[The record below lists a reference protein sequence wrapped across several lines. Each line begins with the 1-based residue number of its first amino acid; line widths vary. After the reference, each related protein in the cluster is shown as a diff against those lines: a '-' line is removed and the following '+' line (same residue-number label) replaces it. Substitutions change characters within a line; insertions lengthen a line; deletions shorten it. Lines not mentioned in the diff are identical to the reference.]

1 MPYARPRTPGVC
13 HTPARERRAYA
24 IRPYM
29 ALPKGPLQTL
39 VDRKGYGVKKLI
51 NDPYA
56 VVDEML
62 DGFVGAHARQ
72 VRRLEDGKGR
82 AVVRVDA
89 PVAGKVGVLIG
100 GGSGHDPAF
109 IGYIGPGMADGVAVG
124 NVFAS
129 PPPAPVMAA
138 ARAIH
143 AGRGV
148 LFSYGNY
155 QGDIMNF
162 DMAAELLADEG
173 IEVRTVLVT
182 DDVASAPKGQ
192 EENRRGIAGD
202 FFVFKIAG
210 ARAAEG
216 ASLDEVEAAAR
227 TANARTRTMGVGLSA
242 PIVPAAGKAT
252 FSLDDD
258 EMEIGLG
265 VHGEPGMRR
274 GKLESADAVTTTLVE
289 QIFVDMPLGRGAE
302 VAVLVNGLGATPY
315 MDLYIM
321 YRKVAALLN
330 EAGVR
335 VHRPYVGEYVTSLEM
350 AGASVTI
357 MTLDDE
363 LKRLIDAP
371 ADTPM
376 FTQL

>member
-1 MPYARPRTPGVC
+1 
-13 HTPARERRAYA
+13 
-24 IRPYM
+24 
-29 ALPKGPLQTL
+29 
-39 VDRKGYGVKKLI
+39 VKKLI

-62 DGFVGAHARQ
+62 DGFVAAHARH

-82 AVVRVDA
+82 AVVRADA
-89 PVAGKVGVLIG
+89 PLAGKVGVLIG
-100 GGSGHDPAF
+100 GGSGHKPAF
-109 IGYIGPGMADGVAVG
+109 IGYVGRGVADGVAVG

-129 PPPAPVMAA
+129 PPPDPILAA
-138 ARAIH
+138 TRAIS

-148 LFSYGNY
+148 LYSYGNY
-155 QGDIMNF
+155 AGDVMNF
-162 DMAAELLADEG
+162 DMAAELAADDG

-182 DDVASAPKGQ
+182 DDVASAPRGE

-210 ARAAEG
+210 ARAEEL

-227 TANARTRTMGVGLSA
+227 KANARTRTMGVALA
-242 PIVPAAGKAT
+242 ACIVPAAGKAT
-252 FSLDDD
+252 FSLAED

-274 GKLESADAVTTTLVE
+274 GKLESADAVTTTLLDT
-289 QIFVDMPLGRGAE
+289 ITADMPLSRGDE

-321 YRKVAALLN
+321 YRKLARLLG
-330 EAGVR
+330 EAGVTIY
-335 VHRPYVGEYVTSLEM
+335 RPYVGEYVTSLEM
-350 AGASVTI
+350 AGASVTV
-357 MTLDDE
+357 MKLDNE

-376 FTQL
+376 FVQV

>member
-1 MPYARPRTPGVC
+1 M
-13 HTPARERRAYA
+13 
-24 IRPYM
+24 
-29 ALPKGPLQTL
+29 
-39 VDRKGYGVKKLI
+39 KKLI

-62 DGFVGAHARQ
+62 DGFVAAHARH

-82 AVVRVDA
+82 AVVRADA
-89 PVAGKVGVLIG
+89 PLAGKVGVLIG
-100 GGSGHDPAF
+100 GGSGHKPAF
-109 IGYIGPGMADGVAVG
+109 IGYVGRGVADGVAVG

-129 PPPAPVMAA
+129 PPPDPILAA
-138 ARAIH
+138 TRAIS

-148 LFSYGNY
+148 LYSYGNY
-155 QGDIMNF
+155 AGDVMNF
-162 DMAAELLADEG
+162 DMAAELAADDG

-182 DDVASAPKGQ
+182 DDVASAPRGE

-210 ARAAEG
+210 ARAEEL

-227 TANARTRTMGVGLSA
+227 KANARTRTMGVALA
-242 PIVPAAGKAT
+242 ACIVPAAGKAT
-252 FSLDDD
+252 FSLAED

-274 GKLESADAVTTTLVE
+274 GKLESADAVTTTLLDT
-289 QIFVDMPLGRGAE
+289 ITADMPLSRGDE

-321 YRKVAALLN
+321 YRKLARLLG
-330 EAGVR
+330 EAGVTIY
-335 VHRPYVGEYVTSLEM
+335 RPYVGEYVTSLEM
-350 AGASVTI
+350 AGASVTV
-357 MTLDDE
+357 MKLDNE

-376 FTQL
+376 FVQV

>member
-1 MPYARPRTPGVC
+1 
-13 HTPARERRAYA
+13 
-24 IRPYM
+24 
-29 ALPKGPLQTL
+29 
-39 VDRKGYGVKKLI
+39 VKKLI

-62 DGFVGAHARQ
+62 DGFVAAHARH

-82 AVVRVDA
+82 AVVRADA

-100 GGSGHDPAF
+100 GGSGHKPAF
-109 IGYIGPGMADGVAVG
+109 IGYVGRGVADGVAVG

-129 PPPAPVMAA
+129 PPPDPILAA
-138 ARAIH
+138 TRAIS
-143 AGRGV
+143 AGQGV
-148 LFSYGNY
+148 LYSYGNY
-155 QGDIMNF
+155 AGDVMNF
-162 DMAAELLADEG
+162 DMAAELAADEG

-182 DDVASAPKGQ
+182 DDVASAPRGE

-210 ARAAEG
+210 ARAEEL

-227 TANARTRTMGVGLSA
+227 KANAHTRTMGVALA
-242 PIVPAAGKAT
+242 ACIVPAAGKAT
-252 FSLDDD
+252 FSLAED

-274 GKLESADAVTTTLVE
+274 GKLESADAVTTTLLDT
-289 QIFVDMPLGRGAE
+289 ITADMPLSRGDE

-321 YRKVAALLN
+321 YRKLARLLG
-330 EAGVR
+330 EAGVTIY
-335 VHRPYVGEYVTSLEM
+335 RPYVGEYVTSLEM
-350 AGASVTI
+350 AGASVTV
-357 MTLDDE
+357 MKLDDE

-376 FTQL
+376 FVQV

>member
-1 MPYARPRTPGVC
+1 M
-13 HTPARERRAYA
+13 
-24 IRPYM
+24 
-29 ALPKGPLQTL
+29 
-39 VDRKGYGVKKLI
+39 KKLI

-62 DGFVGAHARQ
+62 DGFTAAHARH

-82 AVVRVDA
+82 AVVRADA
-89 PVAGKVGVLIG
+89 PIAGKVGVLIG
-100 GGSGHDPAF
+100 GGSGHKPAF

-143 AGRGV
+143 AGCGV

-173 IEVRTVLVT
+173 IEARTVLVT
-182 DDVASAPKGQ
+182 DDVASAPRG
-192 EENRRGIAGD
+192 EEGNRRGIAGD

-210 ARAAEG
+210 ARAAED

-227 TANARTRTMGVGLSA
+227 KANECTRTMGVGLSA
-242 PIVPAAGKAT
+242 PIVPAAGRAT
-252 FSLDDD
+252 FSLGDD

-274 GKLESADAVTTTLVE
+274 GRLESADAVTTTLIE
-289 QIFVDMPLGRGAE
+289 QILADMPLGRGDE

-321 YRKVAALLN
+321 YRKVASLLRESN
-330 EAGVR
+330 VR
-335 VHRPYVGEYVTSLEM
+335 IHHPYVGEYVTSLEM
-350 AGASVTI
+350 AGASVTV
-357 MTLDDE
+357 MKLDDE
-363 LKRLIDAP
+363 LKRLVDAP

-376 FTQL
+376 FAQL

>member
-1 MPYARPRTPGVC
+1 
-13 HTPARERRAYA
+13 
-24 IRPYM
+24 M

-56 VVDEML
+56 IVDEML

-210 ARAAEG
+210 ARAAES